1 MMIED
6 TAIIG
11 RLLVNSGKQ
20 FRQAVFECKP
30 LAVLGVIDA
39 YAAKL
44 AQFAGA
50 KAIYLSGAG
59 VANAY
64 FGLPDLA
71 MTTMT
76 EVVEAAQRITSACS
90 LPLLVDI
97 DTGFGSVLNIAR
109 TIQLMERSGVAA
121 VQIEDQGFSKRCG
134 HRDGKQ
140 IISCQAM
147 QERIRAA
154 VDARDSKDFVIM
166 ARTDALYCESPQQVL
181 ERVSQYV
188 EQGAD
193 MIFLEAIQDVKDLE
207 FIASQISVP
216 ILVNST
222 EFGKTPIQSQ
232 HYWYEHG
239 AKLVLYPL
247 SAFRAASHASLQVY
261 KTILQEG
268 SQTSLIPQMQNR
280 QDLYE
285 ILNYMQYE
293 EQLNQSQGDSYE

>member
-1 MMIED
+1 M
-6 TAIIG
+6 
-11 RLLVNSGKQ
+11 NSGKQ
-20 FRQAVFECKP
+20 FRQAVLENHP

-50 KAIYLSGAG
+50 QAIYLSGAG
-59 VANAY
+59 VANAH

-76 EVVEAAQRITSACS
+76 EVVDAAQRITGACS

-109 TIQLMERSGVAA
+109 TIQQMERAGVAA

-154 VDARDSKDFVIM
+154 VDARQSLDFVIM
-166 ARTDALYCESPQQVL
+166 ARTDALYSESVEQVL
-181 ERVSQYV
+181 ERISHYV

-193 MIFLEAIQDVKDLE
+193 MIFLEAIEDVNDLR
-207 FIASQISVP
+207 FIASKVTVP

-232 HYWYEHG
+232 QYWYEHG
-239 AKLVLYPL
+239 AQLVLYPL
-247 SAFRAASHASLQVY
+247 SAFRAASQASLNVF

-268 SQTSLIPQMQNR
+268 SQASLIPQMQNR
-280 QDLYE
+280 QELYQV
-285 ILNYMQYE
+285 LDYLQYE